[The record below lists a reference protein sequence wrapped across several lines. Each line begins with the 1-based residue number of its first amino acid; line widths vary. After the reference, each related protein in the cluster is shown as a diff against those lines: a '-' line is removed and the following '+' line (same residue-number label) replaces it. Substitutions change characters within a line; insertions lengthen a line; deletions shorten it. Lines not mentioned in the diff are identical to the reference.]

1 MRVEIL
7 GSGGAVSAPRPLCR
21 CPICTQARTHGVP
34 YSRSGP
40 SLFVHGPDLLVDTP
54 EDILSSLNRSQVT
67 SVAAGTYSHWHPD
80 HVMGL
85 RLWETLNGDW
95 VRWPANPQCTP
106 LYLPQRVAADIRDRL
121 GVWESFEFMQQRGLI
136 AINELADGEYFQ
148 SNSYAITPLQ
158 LAEEYMYG
166 LIITGGGKRV
176 LIAPDELF
184 GWQPNPALG
193 HFDLVVLPIGV
204 AEFNPLTGA
213 RHYPQDHPVLAREA
227 TIEQTLDIARSL
239 DARQIV
245 LTHISEPEQLG
256 YDDLL
261 AWEKTLRREGL
272 AITFAYDGL
281 VIEA

>member
-1 MRVEIL
+1 MRIEIL

-21 CPICTQARTHGVP
+21 CPICTQARTQGVP

-54 EDILSSLNRSQVT
+54 EDILSSLDRSPVA
-67 SVAAGTYSHWHPD
+67 SIAAGTYSHWHPD

-85 RLWETLNGDW
+85 RLWEALNGDW
-95 VRWPANPQCTP
+95 VHWPAHPQCTP
-106 LYLPQRVAADIRDRL
+106 LYFPQRVAADIRGKL

-136 AINELADGEYFQ
+136 EIIELADGESFQ
-148 SNSYAITPLQ
+148 SNGYTITPLQ

-166 LIITGGGKRV
+166 FIIAGDKKRV
-176 LIAPDELF
+176 LIVADELF
-184 GWQPNPALG
+184 GWQPRPELG
-193 HFDLVVLPIGV
+193 HFDIVVLPMGV
-204 AEFNPLTGA
+204 AEYNPLTGR
-213 RHYPQDHPVLAREA
+213 RHYPQDHPVLVREA
-227 TIEQTLDIARSL
+227 TIEQTLDIARRL

-261 AWEKTLRREGL
+261 VLQEKLRREGL
-272 AITFAYDGL
+272 PITFAYDAL
-281 VIEA
+281 IAEA